1 MWLAAA
7 YAPRRACRKIA
18 RTSSMNIVVG
28 VSSGAPFAD
37 VDRVA
42 NSVIGAT
49 VALPGFALRFF
60 ANLASTM
67 HAIIER
73 M

>member
-1 MWLAAA
+1 
-7 YAPRRACRKIA
+7 
-18 RTSSMNIVVG
+18 MNIVAG
-28 VSSGAPFAD
+28 VSTKAPFAD

-49 VALPGFALRFF
+49 DALPRFALRFF

-67 HAIIER
+67 HAILAC

>member
-1 MWLAAA
+1 
-7 YAPRRACRKIA
+7 
-18 RTSSMNIVVG
+18 MNIVAGAVAE
-28 VSSGAPFAD
+28 APFAD

-49 VALPGFALRFF
+49 AALPRFALRFF

-67 HAIIER
+67 HAIFAR

>member
-1 MWLAAA
+1 M
-7 YAPRRACRKIA
+7 RRGVLPAKL

-28 VSSGAPFAD
+28 AVAEARFAG
-37 VDRVA
+37 VEPVA

-49 VALPGFALRFF
+49 AALPRFALRFF

-67 HAIIER
+67 HAILAR

>member
-1 MWLAAA
+1 
-7 YAPRRACRKIA
+7 
-18 RTSSMNIVVG
+18 MNIVAG
-28 VSSGAPFAD
+28 VSTEALFAD
-37 VDRVA
+37 VDRVT

-49 VALPGFALRFF
+49 DALPRFALRFF

-67 HAIIER
+67 HAILAC